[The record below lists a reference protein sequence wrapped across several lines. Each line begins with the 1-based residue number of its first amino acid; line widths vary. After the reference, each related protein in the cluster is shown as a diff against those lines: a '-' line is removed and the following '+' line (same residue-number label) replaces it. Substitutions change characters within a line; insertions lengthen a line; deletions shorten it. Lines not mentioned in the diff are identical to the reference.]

1 MNLLHMPE
9 GNRTIKVYS
18 SFSDFA
24 SQSSRQEPLH
34 AVSELRHSGDD
45 KRAVL
50 SPLDQARPVFGERPP
65 RSRTAPDRRFS
76 VSEVTGARRDAFS
89 PMVALRKICLFG
101 FVRVDD
107 GIARVNEPARR
118 GGAPQ
123 PAFGYSGYSLNR
135 LAHAPIEGRRGGG
148 WPTAG
153 CGRRAARARKSIAL
167 TARACRTAQA

>member
-50 SPLDQARPVFGERPP
+50 IL
-65 RSRTAPDRRFS
+65 
-76 VSEVTGARRDAFS
+76 
-89 PMVALRKICLFG
+89 LI
-101 FVRVDD
+101 
-107 GIARVNEPARR
+107 
-118 GGAPQ
+118 
-123 PAFGYSGYSLNR
+123 
-135 LAHAPIEGRRGGG
+135 
-148 WPTAG
+148 
-153 CGRRAARARKSIAL
+153 RRAQYSASDLLDRAPLLIVDFQFQRSPAL
-167 TARACRTAQA
+167 GVMPFRRW